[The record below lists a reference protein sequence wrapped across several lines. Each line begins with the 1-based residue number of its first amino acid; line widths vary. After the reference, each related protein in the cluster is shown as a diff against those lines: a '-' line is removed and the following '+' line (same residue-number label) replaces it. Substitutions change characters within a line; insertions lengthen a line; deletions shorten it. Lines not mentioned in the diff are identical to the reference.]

1 VNAHPDTDRRT
12 VDRALTGFYAVV
24 ALVALAGQVEAAA
37 GWLHWPLAAALAA
50 VASVELGGIV
60 LSGYA
65 DHRRRLGER
74 ATFARLLS
82 ATVAAGAVL
91 VNWLGHPQHLQ
102 GGFFAGM
109 SALGYLVWLLH
120 SGARRRDQLRA
131 VGKLPPVPPAYGVW
145 VWLRHP
151 ALTARARALADPSL
165 SLYASLAAARTAA
178 QTERRQAAI
187 AQLLRRKMT
196 QGADR
201 LAGQIA
207 VTVYDLDTIAARL
220 AAAADYDG
228 LTALLAADLTPDR
241 LTTTSAPAG
250 DASTG
255 TPAPDPATAATPTG
269 TGTTGAVGTGTGTPT
284 RSHTAA
290 RRAGRTG
297 TRTAKTARTRTDT
310 DLLTALAHVPRDA
323 DGTVP
328 VRRAAT
334 HLGCGV
340 DRARR
345 LLAMQG
351 LLRTPA
357 TPATRGPAGAAR
369 VLPAAA

>member
-37 GWLHWPLAAALAA
+37 GWLHWPVWAALAA

-74 ATFARLLS
+74 ASFARLLS
-82 ATVAAGAVL
+82 ATVAAGAVV

-131 VGKLPPVPPAYGVW
+131 VGKLPPLPPAYGLW
-145 VWLRHP
+145 AWLRHP
-151 ALTARARALADPSL
+151 ALTARARTLALADPGL
-165 SLYASLAAARTAA
+165 SLYASLAAARTAVH
-178 QTERRQAAI
+178 TERRQAAI
-187 AQLLRRKMT
+187 AELLRRKMT

-241 LTTTSAPAG
+241 LTT
-250 DASTG
+250 
-255 TPAPDPATAATPTG
+255 APDTPTDPAAATATG
-269 TGTTGAVGTGTGTPT
+269 TGTSDAAGTGTGTPT
-284 RSHTAA
+284 RSRTAA

-297 TRTAKTARTRTDT
+297 TRTAKTVRTRTDA
-310 DLLTALAHVPRDA
+310 DLLTALANVPRDP

-345 LLAMQG
+345 LLAAQG
-351 LLRTPA
+351 LLRTT
-357 TPATRGPAGAAR
+357 TPTTTPTRVPAGAAR